1 MIKNEKK
8 IQVKKNARNI
18 PINPKSTKTTREIRF
33 HNKKSSNEPL
43 SNYQQ
48 KVPSTIENNRR
59 ANNNKVPPNSER
71 KLIREKSAEIM
82 KYKTANKIQI
92 KKKESQKQIKIRNQI
107 SLNSSQNN
115 LKQEIGEIKSGIGE
129 IKSEIGGV
137 NNSINGLK
145 RILTKGFE
153 ALFFLIQKNMKE
165 FEEKRKEFQDSVE
178 ISNKSDNEP
187 FNIIENKKEPD
198 STVNK
203 DINTISN
210 NESEKN
216 SNNSH
221 NHENSERK
229 KIPKCSSSSSDSNNK
244 ENVLNYGKVKTSS
257 DSYSINDTSKFNKEN
272 GQNNKK

>member
-115 LKQEIGEIKSGIGE
+115 LKQEIGEIKSGIGRIE
-129 IKSEIGGV
+129 SGIGEVKSEIGD
-137 NNSINGLK
+137 SINGLK

-178 ISNKSDNEP
+178 ISNKS
-187 FNIIENKKEPD
+187 
-198 STVNK
+198 
-203 DINTISN
+203 N

-229 KIPKCSSSSSDSNNK
+229 KNS
-244 ENVLNYGKVKTSS
+244 KTF
-257 DSYSINDTSKFNKEN
+257 IIFI
-272 GQNNKK
+272 